1 VSTTDPTQRDQPTGP
16 EPAGPRPRRWA
27 RAWVIPVFIVVLL
40 VAVGLGI
47 SIVKAKDYYVIA
59 PGSAA
64 RLTESPLCHAS
75 NNGDRL
81 VLPNGAACAR
91 ISVPPARGHAIGGP
105 LYMVDVLVGQSSPI
119 QYLLGK
125 IGLLRTFD
133 QGAEMVPAESVLGT
147 TPPDQLSCQSGQ
159 QMTGA
164 TSSASVVALRY
175 LGYDA
180 TENDLGAQLYE
191 VEPRSPAAAAGLRC
205 NDVVIAVDNQPIR
218 TSADLVTAIR
228 AHAPGETVRLTVQ
241 RAGADGQQQTETL
254 VARLGEPPASPG
266 SAQDDGG
273 FLGVVS
279 MTRTTYTLPFDINIE
294 VGAVG
299 GPSAGLALT
308 LAIIDTLSGDDLTCG
323 HAVAATGTIELDG
336 AVGAVGGVAQKA
348 VAVRRAGAKVF
359 FVPAGQLKDAESQA
373 GSLKI
378 YPVKTLDQALD
389 DLRAL
394 GGHVPLP
401 TSAHDPR

>member
-1 VSTTDPTQRDQPTGP
+1 VSTTDPIRQDQPTGP
-16 EPAGPRPRRWA
+16 EPAARRPRRWA
-27 RAWVIPVFIVVLL
+27 RAWVLPVFIVVLL
-40 VAVGLGI
+40 VATGLGI

-64 RLTESPLCHAS
+64 RLTDSPLCHAS
-75 NNGDRL
+75 SNGDRL
-81 VLPNGAACAR
+81 VLPNGVACAR
-91 ISVPPARGHAIGGP
+91 ISVPPARAHAIGGP
-105 LYMVDVLVGQSSPI
+105 LYMVDVLVGQSSPV

-133 QGAEMVPAESVLGT
+133 QGAEMVPAKSVLGT
-147 TPPDQLSCQSGQ
+147 TPPDQLSCQSAQ

-191 VEPRSPAAAAGLRC
+191 VEPGSPAAAAGLRC
-205 NDVVIAVDNQPIR
+205 NDVVTAVDNQPIR
-218 TSADLVTAIR
+218 TSADLVSAIR
-228 AHAPGETVRLTVQ
+228 AHVPGETVRLAVH
-241 RAGADGQQQTETL
+241 RAGSDGQQQTKTL
-254 VARLGEPPASPG
+254 VARLGEAPASSG
-266 SAQDDGG
+266 AAQDDGG

-279 MTRTTYTLPFDINIE
+279 MTRTTYTLPFDINID

-308 LAIIDTLSGDDLTCG
+308 LALIDTLSGGDLTGG

-336 AVGAVGGVAQKA
+336 AVGDVGGVAQKT
-348 VAVRRAGAKVF
+348 VAVRRAGAKIF
-359 FVPAGQLKDAESQA
+359 FVPADQLKDAQGQA
-373 GSLKI
+373 GPLKV
-378 YPVKTLDQALD
+378 YPVKTLEQALD

-401 TSAHDPR
+401 TSFHDPP